1 VTATSTNLD
10 LLLDVDLDVTAD
22 LGTARLSV
30 AEVLALG
37 PGSIVEFG
45 KSVDQAL
52 DLRVNGRTVA
62 RGEIVAVEGRF
73 GLRITELAGGASGSL
88 AP

>member
-1 VTATSTNLD
+1 MIEGSANLD
-10 LLLDVDLDVTAD
+10 LLLEVDLDVTAD

-30 AEVLALG
+30 AEVLGLG

-52 DLRVNGRTVA
+52 DLRVNGRTIA

-73 GLRITELAGGASGSL
+73 GLRITELVAGTNGNA

>member
-1 VTATSTNLD
+1 MTATSTNLD

>member
-1 VTATSTNLD
+1 VIEGSANLD
-10 LLLDVDLDVTAD
+10 LLLEVDLDVTAD

-30 AEVLALG
+30 AEVLGLG

-52 DLRVNGRTVA
+52 DLRVNGRTIA

-73 GLRITELAGGASGSL
+73 GLRITELVAGTNGNA